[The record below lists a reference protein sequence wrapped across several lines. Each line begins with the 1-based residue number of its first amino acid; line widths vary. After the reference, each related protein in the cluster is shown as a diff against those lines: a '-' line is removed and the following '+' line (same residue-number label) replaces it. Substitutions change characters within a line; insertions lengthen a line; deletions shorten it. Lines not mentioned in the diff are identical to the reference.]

1 MFEDPNLQTIAA
13 LNMALVLQLAGVAI
27 AVMADPYIQKA
38 NRYRVY
44 AIALIVGFL
53 LWEPQFSM
61 EYGDVLYRNAPIF
74 WYTLISAL
82 GYILRTVVLY
92 LFVRL
97 VGNEKGTKLLHAL
110 IVVNAAFCMSS
121 FFSHLVFFYD
131 PNLHWHRG
139 PLGYIPFGVSFVM
152 VVWIVVSALMKYRGI
167 RRREAVVPIIISVMV
182 VIAVVLDMEAYFN
195 ARVTFLTVAM
205 TESIVFFYIWLHLQ
219 FVREHENALKA
230 EQRIR
235 IMMSQI
241 QPHFLF
247 NTLSTI
253 QALTEI
259 DPERASKVIEEFALY
274 LRQNINSLN
283 EEDMISVTKE
293 LEHTRIYS
301 DIEQVRFP
309 SIKIE
314 YEIEDDDFLIPP
326 LTIQPMVENAIRHG
340 VRGKKHGWVAVSTWR
355 EEDAHVIS
363 IRDNGKGFDVDKM
376 IEDTLKGD
384 HIGLKNVRDRII
396 DMAGGT
402 FKIESVEG
410 EGTSVTIKIPI

>member
-1 MFEDPNLQTIAA
+1 
-13 LNMALVLQLAGVAI
+13 MALVLQLAGVAI